1 MLPRNSPVS
10 GSKFFSARGTSTG
23 SFDTKVLPFS
33 LPVNLVPAGRVIG
46 LSGFSFW
53 TSIRPPA
60 FFTSPLS
67 FSYRLVPP
75 AISRLPLASCV
86 CPVQNRSFGVGT
98 FLMVFLTGSQIRVS
112 YLFASKLSWLLPDP
126 ATSSTLPVRSSAAWM
141 VFCRY
146 FSGNSTISHLPFA
159 ALYSG

>member
-1 MLPRNSPVS
+1 M
-10 GSKFFSARGTSTG
+10 
-23 SFDTKVLPFS
+23 PFS

-46 LSGFSFW
+46 LSGFSLW
-53 TSIRPPA
+53 TTIRPPA
-60 FFTSPLS
+60 LVTSPLS

-86 CPVQNRSFGVGT
+86 CPVQNRSDGVGT
-98 FLMVFLTGSQIRVS
+98 FLMVPLTGSQIRVS
-112 YLFASKLSWLLPDP
+112 YCLSSELSWLLPDP
-126 ATSSTLPVRSSAAWM
+126 ATISTLPVRSSAAWM

-146 FSGNSTISHLPFA
+146 FSGNSMISHLPLA